1 MIIQQNEEPDIF
13 QRQESNDTEQ
23 KLKSS
28 YVSNDF
34 NEAGGGSP
42 QNSVDLKQLQA
53 PQINQIPKVMVNA
66 SSYQSIPMSS
76 QFRYQEDQ
84 QSQKMKTGPSDQS
97 KITPGYTK
105 YMIEESNQQYDYVR
119 GMFTEDEIKE
129 AFNFLDMNK
138 DGGITSEDL
147 SFFLDFIGE
156 KATSEEI
163 EEMIR
168 MCDKDGSG
176 EVKFEDFKNLA
187 GGWSLPTLGQAHP
200 PTKELV
206 EKRTQINQTMME
218 KEVQEVARKGKIT
231 PDMVE
236 QIRKNELTSPRF
248 GQDEQSKLMF
258 QSINN
263 IASQKK
269 QRQVIGQNLKVIRS
283 EEGQITQQTKQK
295 SSLSQ
300 REIML
305 QRKNNAMRFVRE
317 KKIDQAYILDVF
329 EKINKLDIMESC
341 TYEDFIHYLD
351 ILDNHQSKLLFNSM
365 NENPVREEYVKSSD
379 NVIVDQI
386 VNLKNTLLTLLGQT
400 NCRKH
405 DKLEIAYLLQ
415 DSNQQ
420 GYIFLDDL
428 ISLLVNLY
436 CISEVGIIEQKI
448 LKMTAKKGLK
458 NRKDTIKKDIY
469 ISMVNE
475 YGQVFEPI

>member
-1 MIIQQNEEPDIF
+1 MIIQQNEEQDIF
-13 QRQESNDTEQ
+13 QRQESNDTDQ

-34 NEAGGGSP
+34 NEAGNNSP
-42 QNSVDLKQLQA
+42 QNSVDIKQIQA
-53 PQINQIPKVMVNA
+53 PQINQMPKVMVNA

-76 QFRYQEDQ
+76 QFRYQDDQ

-231 PDMVE
+231 PQMVE

-283 EEGQITQQTKQK
+283 DEGQITQQTKQK

-305 QRKNNAMRFVRE
+305 QRKNNAIRFVRE
-317 KKIDQAYILDVF
+317 KKIDQAYILDIF

-351 ILDNHQSKLLFNSM
+351 ILD
-365 NENPVREEYVKSSD
+365 
-379 NVIVDQI
+379 
-386 VNLKNTLLTLLGQT
+386 
-400 NCRKH
+400 
-405 DKLEIAYLLQ
+405 
-415 DSNQQ
+415 SN
-420 GYIFLDDL
+420 
-428 ISLLVNLY
+428 N
-436 CISEVGIIEQKI
+436 KTI
-448 LKMTAKKGLK
+448 LKIINQNYYL
-458 NRKDTIKKDIY
+458 I
-469 ISMVNE
+469 
-475 YGQVFEPI
+475 Q